1 MAASKLSVSGTGGH
15 TQPEP
20 SREPEPGLLP
30 PRADLCPGPTQ
41 FLVPK
46 PLGKVSSSS
55 QGREIHMLQKDE
67 MCPFLIM
74 PGLKGGTG
82 SPDSDTQRN
91 SICVPGGSGGTGYL
105 RPGSCFRLMGGGLSG
120 EGGAPFPQ
128 HSGNDLWILDPGEP
142 RLLPPQLVPLRTAS
156 PTLTLLSLD
165 PALSLS
171 QLTLSL

>member
-91 SICVPGGSGGTGYL
+91 SICGPGGSGGTGYL

-120 EGGAPFPQ
+120 EG
-128 HSGNDLWILDPGEP
+128 
-142 RLLPPQLVPLRTAS
+142 VPLS
-156 PTLTLLSLD
+156 PSTQEMTSGFLTPGNPGFFRPSWFPSGLRAPL
-165 PALSLS
+165 
-171 QLTLSL
+171 